1 MIDPDVDYDNLEISF
16 SCASS
21 YPYKRYDWWKDEF
34 YAEVLKISDES
45 IDMTRLNGGA
55 SVLKNHDTDI
65 VLGKV
70 VRAWCEGDKLCVRI
84 QFRSDN
90 MSKALFEDL
99 ARGTVPNVSIGY
111 RYDPEK
117 DVRTYTDENGEK
129 VREVEHW
136 EAYEVSV
143 AVGIPADPTV
153 GFYRSF
159 DTELQQNNITNQK
172 GGQNPME
179 KRADAKAEMTAE
191 EMKKRL
197 DELEAENA
205 KLKSVRSAE
214 TETAETTETE
224 TTDTAE
230 TEEKKSCGDDN
241 EEMRSMMKEISDNLK
256 SFAMPHIQTTKRHY
270 DMSAALASCLT
281 GKGAEFE
288 REISADLYKRSGL
301 SEGANSI
308 MIPFNGDALRGI
320 MNTRELNDSVGSGS
334 GLVAQENMPNLF
346 VDFVRSRI
354 GVKDA
359 TFLTGL
365 TGAPVTIP
373 AQTSDTTVAW
383 VSGGTTT
390 TDANA
395 AVSETT
401 PVIGDVT
408 LTPHKLGGFT
418 TVGKDMIL
426 MGNPDATAIT
436 MRSLLANVAH
446 KLGTTMLKGNVSP
459 EITGVATATGV
470 QTKVIAT
477 MASATWANFTDMI
490 GKVEGLEWDGE
501 QSFVMSAS
509 DNALLKSIAKGN
521 YGSGFIVEDGYLD
534 GRRVYVDGSLSSG
547 DIFLGDFSNVV
558 VGQWGGIELFVDPY
572 TLATAGS
579 VRVIVSLVCDI
590 GILRPNTFVM
600 RTAA

>member
-1 MIDPDVDYDNLEISF
+1 MINPNVDYENLEISF

-21 YPYKRYDWWKDEF
+21 YPYEKYDWFNDREF
-34 YAEVLKISDES
+34 VERLVISDEA
-45 IDMTRLNGGA
+45 IDMSRLNGGA

-65 VLGKV
+65 VLGKI
-70 VRAWCEGDKLCVRI
+70 VRAWVEDGVLCVRI
-84 QFRSDN
+84 RFRSDD
-90 MSKALFEDL
+90 MSKSLFNDL
-99 ARGTVPNVSIGY
+99 AAGTVPNVSIGY
-111 RYDPEK
+111 SYRREDCTE
-117 DVRTYTDENGEK
+117 YTDKDGMLI
-129 VREVEHW
+129 REVNKW
-136 EAYEVSV
+136 IAYEVSV

-159 DTELQQNNITNQK
+159 EINQHNNNTNQK
-172 GGQNPME
+172 GGKTPME
-179 KRADAKAEMTAE
+179 KRAEDIAAE
-191 EMKKRL
+191 EEVK
-197 DELEAENA
+197 
-205 KLKSVRSAE
+205 SAE
-214 TETAETTETE
+214 ADTATETE
-224 TTDTAE
+224 TETPAE
-230 TEEKKSCGDDN
+230 EENACGGDDT
-241 EEMRSMMKEISDNLK
+241 EMRSLMKEIASNIR
-256 SFAMPHIQTTKRHY
+256 SFAAPHIQTQKRHY
-270 DMSAALASCLT
+270 DIGAALTSCLT

-288 REISADLYKRSGL
+288 REISADLYKRAGM
-301 SEGANSI
+301 SEGVNSI
-308 MIPFNGDALRGI
+308 MVPFNGDAMRGI
-320 MNTRELNDSVGSGS
+320 MSTRELNDTTGSGS
-334 GLVAQENMPNLF
+334 GLVAQENLPNLF

-354 GVKDA
+354 GVKNA

-408 LTPHKLGGFT
+408 LTPHKLGGYT
-418 TVGKDMIL
+418 VVGKDMVL
-426 MGNPDATAIT
+426 MGNPDATAIV

-446 KLGTTMLKGNVSP
+446 KLGTTMLKGNASNP
-459 EITGVATATGV
+459 TITGVATATGV
-470 QTKVIAT
+470 QTQVIPT
-477 MASATWANFTDMI
+477 MSSATWANFTAMI
-490 GKVEGLEWDGE
+490 GKIEGLEWDGE
-501 QSFVMSAS
+501 QEFVMSAS

-534 GRRVYVDGSLSSG
+534 GRRVHVDGSLSAG
-547 DIFLGDFSNVV
+547 DIFLGDWSNVV
-558 VGQWGGIELFVDPY
+558 VGQWGGIELMVDPY